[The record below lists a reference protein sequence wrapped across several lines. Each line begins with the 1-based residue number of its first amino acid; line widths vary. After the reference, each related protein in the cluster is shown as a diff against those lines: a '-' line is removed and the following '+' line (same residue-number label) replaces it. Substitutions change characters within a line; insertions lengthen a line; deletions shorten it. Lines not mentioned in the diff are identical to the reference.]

1 MPTGKDTFFGLVPIY
16 GEFEFN
22 QKNAI
27 NDMLTFTG
35 APSQTGDFLV
45 AQDSA
50 RSQVFALTAEG
61 RMEMKVFTTRP
72 TTGLVKGELM
82 VLFHGSTPKIGICSS
97 TAAQTIKLVRLRT
110 KTFGRL
116 TA

>member
-1 MPTGKDTFFGLVPIY
+1 
-16 GEFEFN
+16 
-22 QKNAI
+22 
-27 NDMLTFTG
+27 
-35 APSQTGDFLV
+35 
-45 AQDSA
+45 
-50 RSQVFALTAEG
+50 
-61 RMEMKVFTTRP
+61 MKVITTRP
-72 TTGLVKGELM
+72 TTALVKGELM